1 MFDKKIL
8 PLSDSLYRMARSI
21 LQDADEAHDA
31 VQDLL
36 MNLWEKRNELAD
48 VENLNA
54 FVFRSLRNKSLDML
68 RKRRYNNEEL
78 DNTVSESNTPYEQTE
93 QQDMVGRVH
102 FFIEHLPELQRTI
115 IRMRDVEGME
125 IQEIADITEITPNAV
140 RVNLSRARQKI
151 REQIIKENSI

>member
-36 MNLWEKRNELAD
+36 MGLWEKRSELAGVD
-48 VENLNA
+48 NLNA
-54 FVFRSLRNKSLDML
+54 FVFRSLRNKSLDMI
-68 RKRRYNNEEL
+68 RKRKDNNGDL
-78 DNTVSESNTPYEQTE
+78 DNSIYEANSPYEQIE

-102 FFIEHLPELQRTI
+102 FFINQLPELQRTI
-115 IRMRDVEGME
+115 IRMRDVEEME

>member
-1 MFDKKIL
+1 
-8 PLSDSLYRMARSI
+8 
-21 LQDADEAHDA
+21 
-31 VQDLL
+31 
-36 MNLWEKRNELAD
+36 
-48 VENLNA
+48 
-54 FVFRSLRNKSLDML
+54 ML

>member
-48 VENLNA
+48 VEDLNA
-54 FVFRSLRNKSLDML
+54 FVFRSLRNKSLDMIRR
-68 RKRRYNNEEL
+68 RKNNNGDL

-93 QQDMVGRVH
+93 QQDMVDRVH
-102 FFIEHLPELQRTI
+102 FFIEHLPELKQTI
-115 IRMRDVEGME
+115 IPMRDVEGME

-151 REQIIKENSI
+151 REQIIKDNSI